1 MQPSQALLTKLLIYS
16 NTQDEKAKENLE
28 ERHPYENFNKQ
39 VQKLF
44 QIKRKTNFQF
54 SVTVEINLSK

>member
-1 MQPSQALLTKLLIYS
+1 MKKMQRSQALLTKLLIYS
-16 NTQDEKAKENLE
+16 NTYDEKAKENLE

-44 QIKRKTNFQF
+44 
-54 SVTVEINLSK
+54 

>member
-1 MQPSQALLTKLLIYS
+1 MQRSQALLTKLLIYS
-16 NTQDEKAKENLE
+16 NIQDEKTKENLE

-39 VQKLF
+39 VKKPF

-54 SVTVEINLSK
+54 